1 MSARVDRVRQNLLC
15 LSAYQRQQCLL
26 LRGRPSFICLRWAQ
40 LSSVLLDLKVTPFY
54 SPAVK
59 IT

>member
-1 MSARVDRVRQNLLC
+1 MTARVRQSETEPPRLVC
-15 LSAYQRQQCLL
+15 VSTQRFQL
-26 LRGRPSFICLRWAQ
+26 LRGRPSFISLRWAQ
-40 LSSVLLDLKVTPFY
+40 LSSVLLDSEVTPFY